1 MNMTDHLSELASD
14 LRNRRIEAPD
24 SFADD
29 IMGRISAQ
37 KEGGFKSLPVPA
49 RIVLSTIVIALYC
62 SLGILLGVKSYQN
75 LQPGGESSSNKELVE
90 LMRSHYISNDSF
102 EDPIFTHLNSKN

>member
-29 IMGRISAQ
+29 VMGKISRQ
-37 KEGGFKSLPVPA
+37 NEGGFKSLPVPA
-49 RIVLSTIVIALYC
+49 RIVLSTIVIAIYC
-62 SLGILLGVKSYQN
+62 SLGILLGVKGYQN
-75 LQPGGESSSNKELVE
+75 LKPEGESSSNKELVE
-90 LMRSHYISNDSF
+90 LMRSHYISPDFF